1 MEIKKHSILVVG
13 SGLAGMR
20 AAIAAK
26 ESGVDVGVVSICM
39 PVRSHSVAAQ
49 GGINAPLGNNPESKE
64 DSVERHAF
72 DTVKGSDYLA
82 DQPAVIKMIDLAK
95 ETVYELEHWGC
106 PFSRFEDGK
115 IGQRPFGGAGYPRT
129 CFAADRTGHS
139 ILHVAWERS
148 VKLGIPVY
156 EDRLVVRI
164 AVKDRKVQGIVVL
177 DFITGE
183 LEMWECDAVIFATG
197 GAGQIFGA
205 TSNALNCT
213 GLGIAVAAWAGVAM
227 KDMEFIQFHP
237 TCLYGNNVLISEAAR
252 GEGGYLRNNKGE
264 RFMERYAPGQMELA
278 PRDIV
283 SRSIYQEVLEGR
295 GFGTKENGYVHLDLT
310 HLPKEQILERLP
322 QIRELAIRFTDQDMI
337 KDSIPVQPGYHYTM
351 GGSHVDENCSSEELE
366 GFYAC
371 GEGSSVSVHGANRLG
386 GNSLLECAVM
396 GKVAGLS
403 AAKYA
408 KQAVPS
414 PDAKFVLF
422 KELQDQQD
430 EMDTWYNNPK
440 EGNHDPFEIME
451 EMRATLKLKAFVYR
465 EGKPLKEALDKIKE
479 LKQRFNQGIYLKSNV
494 RQYNRE
500 LEWVFALKG
509 MLDEAEAI
517 CTGALAREEC
527 RGSHWRLDFPKRD
540 DENFLRHTL
549 VNFVDGELK
558 VRYQDVVITK
568 WEPKERKY

>member
-26 ESGVDVGVVSICM
+26 ESGVDVGVVSITM

-49 GGINAPLGNNPESKE
+49 GGINAPLGNNPLSKE

-82 DQPAVIKMIDLAK
+82 DQPAVLKMIGLAK
-95 ETVYELEHWGC
+95 ETIYELEHWGC
-106 PFSRFEDGK
+106 PFSRSEDGK

-139 ILHVAWERS
+139 VLHVAWERS

-156 EDRLVVRI
+156 EDRLAVRI
-164 AVKDRKVQGIVVL
+164 AVKDKKVQGIIVL
-177 DFITGE
+177 DFISGE
-183 LEMWECDAVIFATG
+183 LEMWSCDAVIFAIG
-197 GAGQIFGA
+197 GAGQIYGA

-213 GLGIAVAAWAGVAM
+213 GLGIAVSAWAGVAM

-237 TCLYGNNVLISEAAR
+237 SCLYGNNVLISEAAR

-264 RFMERYAPGQMELA
+264 RFMEKYAPEKMELA

-295 GFGTKENGYVHLDLT
+295 GYGTKENGYVHLDLT
-310 HLPKEQILERLP
+310 HLPESQILERLP
-322 QIRELAIRFTDQDMI
+322 QIRELALRFSGQDMV
-337 KDSIPVQPGYHYTM
+337 KDPIPVQPGYHYTM
-351 GGSHVDENCSSEELE
+351 GGSHVDENCASEEIE
-366 GFYAC
+366 GYYAC
-371 GEGSSVSVHGANRLG
+371 GEGTSISVHGANRLG

-396 GKVAGLS
+396 GKVAGVE
-403 AAKYA
+403 AAKFA
-408 KQAVPS
+408 KS
-414 PDAKFVLF
+414 TSHSSDAAAIFE
-422 KELQDQQD
+422 ELQSQQK
-430 EMDTWYNNPK
+430 EMDYWYSG
-440 EGNHDPFEIME
+440 EGKHDPFKIME
-451 EMRATLKLKAFVYR
+451 EMRNTMKLNVFVYR
-465 EGKPLKEALDKIKE
+465 EEESLQKALDTIRE
-479 LKQRFNQGIYLKSNV
+479 LKKKFNEGVYLKSKV

-509 MLDEAEAI
+509 MLDESEAI
-517 CTGALAREEC
+517 CMGALAREEC
-527 RGSHWRLDFPKRD
+527 RGSHWRLDHLGRN
-540 DENFLRHTL
+540 DEKFLKHSL
-549 VNFVDGELK
+549 VNFVNGEATL
-558 VRYQDVVITK
+558 RYKDAIITK
-568 WEPKERKY
+568 WQPEARTY

>member
-1 MEIKKHSILVVG
+1 MIRKHSVIVVG

-26 ESGVDVGVVSICM
+26 ENGADVAVISICM

-49 GGINAPLGNNPESKE
+49 GGINAPLGNHPDSKD

-82 DQPAVIKMIDLAK
+82 DQPAVEKMIGLAK
-95 ETVYELEHWGC
+95 ETIYELEHWGC

-139 ILHVAWERS
+139 VLHVAWERS
-148 VKLGIPVY
+148 AMLGVPVY
-156 EDRLVVRI
+156 EDRLVVRV
-164 AVKDRKVQGIVVL
+164 AVKDKKVHGIIIL
-177 DFITGE
+177 NFLTGE
-183 LEMWECDAVIFATG
+183 LEMWHCDAVIFAVG
-197 GAGQIFGA
+197 GAGQIYGA

-213 GLGIAVAAWAGVAM
+213 GFGIAVAYWAGISM

-237 TCLYGNNVLISEAAR
+237 TTLYGNNVLISEAAR

-264 RFMERYAPGQMELA
+264 RFMEKYAPGQMELA

-295 GFGTKENGYVHLDLT
+295 GFGPKDNGYVHLDLT
-310 HLPKEQILERLP
+310 HLPESQILERVP
-322 QIRELAIRFTDQDMI
+322 QIRELALRFTGQDMI
-337 KDSIPVQPGYHYTM
+337 KDPIPVQPGFHYLM
-351 GGSHVDENCSSEELE
+351 GGIHVDANCASPEVK

-371 GEGSSVSVHGANRLG
+371 GECTSVSVHGANRLG
-386 GNSLLECAVM
+386 GNSLLECAVF
-396 GKVAGLS
+396 GKVAGIE

-408 KQAVPS
+408 KEAKSS
-414 PDAKFVLF
+414 PDAKYVIFDEYI
-422 KELQDQQD
+422 KQQEEID
-430 EMDTWYNNPK
+430 YWYSGQGKN
-440 EGNHDPFEIME
+440 DPFQIME
-451 EMRATLKLKAFVYR
+451 EMRTEMKLKVFVYR
-465 EGKPLKEALDKIKE
+465 EEKSLREALEKIRE
-479 LKQRFNQGIYLKSNV
+479 LKRKFNEGVYLKSKV

-500 LEWVFALKG
+500 LEWVLALKG
-509 MLDEAEAI
+509 MLDESEAI
-517 CTGALAREEC
+517 CMGALERKEC
-527 RGSHWRLDFPKRD
+527 RGSHWRLDHPKRD
-540 DENFLRHTL
+540 DDTFLKHTL
-549 VNFVDGELK
+549 VSYINGEAKLS
-558 VRYQDVVITK
+558 YTDVQITK